1 MTNSTRGAP
10 DFILPRLDGLPW
22 EYPLDARGRPLLLV
36 FFETDCPTCLLTL
49 PYLNRLEEALGDTL
63 LIVAISQ
70 DSPGATKEIIQ
81 SSRGRIKS
89 GALRVEFV
97 MIRHWRS
104 HPETC
109 RSVLGTRSSIRARP
123 RR

>member
-1 MTNSTRGAP
+1 MTNSTHDAP
-10 DFILPRLDGLPW
+10 DFTLSRLDGLPW
-22 EYPLDARGRPLLLV
+22 EYPLDAQGRPLLLV

-81 SSRGRIKS
+81 RAS
-89 GALRVEFV
+89 GCHRCLPNR
-97 MIRHWRS
+97 
-104 HPETC
+104 
-109 RSVLGTRSSIRARP
+109 RP
-123 RR
+123 RSGQCAGPS

>member
-1 MTNSTRGAP
+1 MTNSTRSAP
-10 DFILPRLDGLPW
+10 DFILPRLHGLPW

-70 DSPGATKEIIQ
+70 DS
-81 SSRGRIKS
+81 R
-89 GALRVEFV
+89 
-97 MIRHWRS
+97 
-104 HPETC
+104 
-109 RSVLGTRSSIRARP
+109 
-123 RR
+123 